1 MAKHFHFYRQ
11 LNAMDC
17 GPTCL
22 KMVAKHYGKNISLQT
37 LRNESQFSKEGVSL
51 LGIAEAAEKIGFR
64 AQGVKLTYKQ
74 LKEEANKPAILHWK
88 QNHFIVAHPKSFPKR
103 RTLKNNIEIADP
115 ATGLIELSEQDFK
128 THWLQTNNNGESTGI
143 ALLLEP
149 TPQFYQYEDETEKKV
164 GWDILLGYL
173 KQNKKFIFQLF
184 LGLLL
189 GSLLQLIFPF
199 LTQSI
204 VDVGINTHNLQF
216 IYIILI
222 AQCMLFISRT
232 VVEFIRSRICFT
244 SAQE

>member
-1 MAKHFHFYRQ
+1 MGFQFYSQ
-11 LNAMDC
+11 LGAMDC

-64 AQGVKLTYKQ
+64 AKGVKISFEQ
-74 LKEEANKPAILHWK
+74 LMEEAPLPAILHWK
-88 QNHFIVAHPKSFPKR
+88 QYHFVVLIKSIRKKSF
-103 RTLKNNIEIADP
+103 LIADP
-115 ATGLIELSEQDFK
+115 AAGIITLPKADFLKSWLSTSKEN
-128 THWLQTNNNGESTGI
+128 TNLGI

-149 TPQFYQYEDETEKKV
+149 TPQFYQQEDEKENKV
-164 GWDILLGYL
+164 GWNILLSYL
-173 KQNKKFIFQLF
+173 NQNKKFIFQLF

-222 AQCMLFISRT
+222 AQCMLFIKCT
-232 VVEFIRSRICFT
+232 QT
-244 SAQE
+244 GYK